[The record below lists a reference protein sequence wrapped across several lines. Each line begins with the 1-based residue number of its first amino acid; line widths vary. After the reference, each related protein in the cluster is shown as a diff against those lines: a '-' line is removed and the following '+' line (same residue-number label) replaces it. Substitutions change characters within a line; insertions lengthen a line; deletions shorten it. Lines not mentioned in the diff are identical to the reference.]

1 MNDWLIIADGE
12 SLIKSA
18 VQKIA
23 QDKSIIVLDGA
34 LSQVLD
40 YKITPLILIGDFDS
54 IDLALL
60 ETIKKNKRIT
70 VIHDTNQNTTDLE
83 KALNYLCDKQPNS
96 VSICHATGKRLDHT
110 LYNLRLLKRFHNQL
124 NQLKIITALE
134 TIYFF
139 SDSIVY
145 LSAQTKEPL
154 ALLAFPKAT
163 IHSTN
168 LEYELTHVTLEFSV
182 KESISNT
189 ILPGT
194 AIITLQ
200 GDALLMI
207 SHATQLS
214 FVIKR

>member
-110 LYNLRLLKRFHNQL
+110 LYNLRLLKRFHHQL

-189 ILPGT
+189 ILPGN
-194 AIITLQ
+194 AIINIQ